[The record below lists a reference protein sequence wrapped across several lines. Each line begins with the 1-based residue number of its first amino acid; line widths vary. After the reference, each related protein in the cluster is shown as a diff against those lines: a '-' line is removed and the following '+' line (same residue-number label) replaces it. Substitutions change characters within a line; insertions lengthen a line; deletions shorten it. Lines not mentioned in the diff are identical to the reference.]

1 VKSQTTRLDKKMVS
15 EKTRKVDTYVIA
27 TARFT
32 GSVSLLLFALFL
44 FFGSWP
50 VIDMQLSRGNAM
62 LWNAVLSLLF
72 FIQHSGMVRQELSAR
87 LAAFLPAHYHRAFY
101 TLVSSVVLTAVVM
114 LWQPAREPLLEL
126 QGTLRWVARGA
137 FLLGLA
143 GFAWGV
149 GALKSFDAFGET
161 DIEAHWK
168 GRPAEP
174 HTFAISGPYRWVRH
188 PLYFFALLLIWSC
201 PDLTTDRLFFNV
213 LWTAWIYVGTFLEE
227 RDLVTEFGDTYR
239 RYQRRVPMLI
249 PWKGPTGVQNP

>member
-1 VKSQTTRLDKKMVS
+1 MVS

-32 GSVSLLLFALFL
+32 GSVSLFLFALFL

-50 VIDMQLSRGNAM
+50 VIDMQLSRVNAM
-62 LWNAVLSLLF
+62 GWNALLSFLF
-72 FIQHSGMVRQELSAR
+72 FIQHSGMVRQELGAR

-101 TLVSSVVLTAVVM
+101 TFVSSAFLAAVVI
-114 LWQPAREPLLEL
+114 LWQPDRETLLEL
-126 QGTLRWVARGA
+126 HGTIRWAARGA

-168 GRPAEP
+168 GRPSEP
-174 HTFAISGPYRWVRH
+174 QPFSISGPYRWVRH
-188 PLYFFALLLIWSC
+188 PLYFFTLLLIWSC

-213 LWTAWIYVGTFLEE
+213 LWSAWIYVGTVLEE
-227 RDLVTEFGDTYR
+227 RDLVAEFGDTYR

-249 PWKGPTGVQNP
+249 PWKRPGAVKSP

>member
-1 VKSQTTRLDKKMVS
+1 MVS
-15 EKTRKVDTYVIA
+15 EKNRKVDTYVIA

-32 GSVSLLLFALFL
+32 GSGSLLLFALFL
-44 FFGSWP
+44 FFGAWP
-50 VIDMQLSRGNAM
+50 FIDMQLSRGNAM

-101 TLVSSVVLTAVVM
+101 TFVSSAVLTAVVI

-126 QGTLRWVARGA
+126 QGALRWVARGV

-149 GALKSFDAFGET
+149 GALQSFDAFGGT
-161 DIEAHWK
+161 DIKSHCE
-168 GRPAEP
+168 GRRPEP
-174 HTFAISGPYRWVRH
+174 QRFAISGPYRWTRH
-188 PLYFFALLLIWSC
+188 PLYFFSLLLIWSC

-213 LWTAWIYVGTFLEE
+213 LWTTWIYVGTVLEE
-227 RDLVTEFGDTYR
+227 RDLVAEFGDAYR
-239 RYQRRVPMLI
+239 RYQRSVPRLI
-249 PWKGPTGVQNP
+249 PWKGPGGVQNPSLGA

>member
-1 VKSQTTRLDKKMVS
+1 MVS
-15 EKTRKVDTYVIA
+15 EKTRTVDTYVIA
-27 TARFT
+27 TARIT

-44 FFGSWP
+44 FFGAWP
-50 VIDMQLSRGNAM
+50 VIDMQLSRLNAM
-62 LWNAVLSLLF
+62 GWNALLSFLF

-87 LAAFLPAHYHRAFY
+87 LAAFLPIHYHRVFY
-101 TLVSSVVLTAVVM
+101 TLVSSAVLTAVVV

-149 GALKSFDAFGET
+149 SALKSFDAFGGTEIKT
-161 DIEAHWK
+161 YWK
-168 GRPAEP
+168 GRRPEP
-174 HTFAISGPYRWVRH
+174 QGFSISGPYRWTRH
-188 PLYFFALLLIWSC
+188 PLYFSSLLLIWSC

-227 RDLVTEFGDTYR
+227 RDLVAEFGDTYR
-239 RYQRRVPMLI
+239 RYQRTVPMLI
-249 PWKGPTGVQNP
+249 PWKRPGGVQNP